1 MPDAVLASHLYL
13 PRGTLRAEHFDA
25 FTYSLRNGYSGEDYI
40 VETFDESPH
49 FYRFPRGNL
58 GKIRQVFGG
67 EFGLDDNRV
76 SVPLSYPLKFTG
88 KLKDE
93 QRRTLKKW
101 IKYGY
106 GMLEAP
112 ARWGKTVWMTA
123 LVCKLRQSTLMVAH
137 VEDLCRQL
145 EETIREFTNV
155 NDLEEEHGRKLVGY
169 LEDWSNE
176 EPFPLV
182 TLSTYQRFSVS
193 KRGRKV
199 IKRWKDKFGL
209 VMVDEAHRCST
220 NLYTEMIGRLNA
232 AYRCGVTATPEKKDQ
247 THVIIEDVLG
257 PVTVRGE
264 GEQLHVEYTWE
275 YTDYPV
281 KPFRSWTFLHNQL
294 ADRKT
299 RTKKIAKKIVED
311 AKDHFVLVTTD
322 RIQHMEDLEAAIN
335 KIDPDITVGKL
346 SGRTAKRNKFRK
358 EAKRGEYRVV
368 IAINKIVELGYNI
381 PRWSCFHNTL
391 PMCNQ
396 HNWYQRISRI
406 RTPMQPAFD
415 GDDYEKPQPVARVWV
430 DSGHKA
436 VWAYKAIVK
445 KENEKRGF
453 TCLNPERRR
462 TGKRKGLATFEEDD
476 DE

>member
-1 MPDAVLASHLYL
+1 
-13 PRGTLRAEHFDA
+13 
-25 FTYSLRNGYSGEDYI
+25 
-40 VETFDESPH
+40 
-49 FYRFPRGNL
+49 
-58 GKIRQVFGG
+58 
-67 EFGLDDNRV
+67 
-76 SVPLSYPLKFTG
+76 
-88 KLKDE
+88 
-93 QRRTLKKW
+93 
-101 IKYGY
+101 
-106 GMLEAP
+106 
-112 ARWGKTVWMTA
+112 
-123 LVCKLRQSTLMVAH
+123 
-137 VEDLCRQL
+137 
-145 EETIREFTNV
+145 
-155 NDLEEEHGRKLVGY
+155 
-169 LEDWSNE
+169 
-176 EPFPLV
+176 
-182 TLSTYQRFSVS
+182 
-193 KRGRKV
+193 
-199 IKRWKDKFGL
+199 
-209 VMVDEAHRCST
+209 
-220 NLYTEMIGRLNA
+220 
-232 AYRCGVTATPEKKDQ
+232 
-247 THVIIEDVLG
+247 
-257 PVTVRGE
+257 
-264 GEQLHVEYTWE
+264 
-275 YTDYPV
+275 
-281 KPFRSWTFLHNQL
+281 
-294 ADRKT
+294 
-299 RTKKIAKKIVED
+299 
-311 AKDHFVLVTTD
+311 
-322 RIQHMEDLEAAIN
+322 MEDLEAAIN